1 MFEQGVDGPGGAV
14 DAMQIGLLTGNRTID
29 LEHQE
34 LFAALNAARAI
45 CLNSQSSLASCANC
59 NAPRHQHCEHALV
72 DVLGRVL
79 SFVLD
84 HFKTE
89 ESIMRDSLLLMIDRE
104 LCQVHMEDH
113 AGISA
118 MVERMVRELDSTQ
131 TVSLVRELDQLLMRW
146 IAQHIATHD
155 VALVNWIEREDSVLR
170 SGF

>member
-1 MFEQGVDGPGGAV
+1 MFEQGVGMAGSPA
-14 DAMQIGLLTGNRTID
+14 DAMPIGLLTGNRTID

-34 LFAALNAARAI
+34 LFAALKAARTI
-45 CLNSQSSLASCANC
+45 CLDLKTHSSCAGC
-59 NAPRHQHCEHALV
+59 GEARHQQCEQALV
-72 DVLGRVL
+72 DVLGNVL

-89 ESIMRDSLLLMIDRE
+89 ESIMRDSLLMMIDRE

-118 MVERMVRELDSTQ
+118 MVERMVSELDSTQ
-131 TVSLVRELDQLLMRW
+131 TVSLVRELDQLLTRW

-155 VALVNWIEREDSVLR
+155 VALVNWIEREDSALR
-170 SGF
+170 TSF